1 MNDYVNVTLPRA
13 TGKEEDFVF
22 VGLNGKG
29 YTVRRGVT
37 VSARGCREGAMDE
50 TDFLFFRGSTPTLE
64 LVLPLAVDW
73 SDTVCLTLSQRGRTV
88 VEYAMNGSAN
98 PRGSGTLTR
107 DETQQNLLLLTLS
120 EADTLALEA
129 GDVELQ
135 LRLKNSVGA
144 DSFRPLTGRV
154 GPILREGV
162 LA

>member
-1 MNDYVNVTLPRA
+1 
-13 TGKEEDFVF
+13 
-22 VGLNGKG
+22 
-29 YTVRRGVT
+29 
-37 VSARGCREGAMDE
+37 MDE

-107 DETQQNLLLLTLS
+107 DETQQNLLLLTMS

-135 LRLKNSVGA
+135 LRLKNSVGS